1 MAASGIAGLTLL
13 NCFSSSSARCRTRS
27 LTMAVS
33 TDQKP
38 STEKLTLRKSEEAFA
53 AAKVILLLLLL
64 LLRFYYSSTSKSNNN
79 VIIDLIRN

>member
-64 LLRFYYSSTSKSNNN
+64 RFYYSSTSKSNNN